1 MSPAKRPSAV
11 TGLRRA
17 VAAPQPAAVPD
28 PFEEHSFGRNQAPPA
43 PPAGKT
49 TRITVDLSAARYE
62 PVREYA
68 ARHRV
73 TIADVV
79 RELLRAMEA
88 DPALAAAVLA
98 GIEARKARKAE
109 LLRAAEE

>member
-1 MSPAKRPSAV
+1 MTTKRPSSV

-17 VAAPQPAAVPD
+17 VAVPQAAA
-28 PFEEHSFGRNQAPPA
+28 GPPPV

-68 ARHRV
+68 AQHRV

-79 RELLRAMEA
+79 RELLRAMED

-98 GIEARKARKAE
+98 GIETRKARKAE